1 MRMSAFIVAAL
12 SALPLAS
19 LALAGAP
26 NDLLYIQNP
35 AQGAAFISS
44 TGPGGAFTF
53 DDRRR
58 ADTIAPDFGL
68 PLPARVYRIDWWGG
82 DESDFPATPLANIA
96 SFNIRA
102 YSDFPPSAPATVIFD
117 QTVSVSDL
125 TITATGSTVGLLG
138 APEFR
143 FSFESDTQLFGSNAQ
158 WISIAANYI
167 NPPDAL
173 SESFQ
178 WSGSIEGDSLIAQDV
193 FDGAGFQVVS
203 LARTNAAYAL
213 YGAVPTPGAAS
224 LLALA
229 GLAAARR
236 RR

>member
-1 MRMSAFIVAAL
+1 MKTGIAVVVALLAPASAY
-12 SALPLAS
+12 
-19 LALAGAP
+19 AGTP

-35 AQGAAFISS
+35 APGPAFISS
-44 TGPGGAFTF
+44 TGPGGAYTF

-58 ADTIAPDFGL
+58 ADTIAPNFGL
-68 PLPARVYRIDWWGG
+68 PLPARVHRIDWWGG
-82 DESDFPATPLANIA
+82 DETDFPSNPLANIA

-117 QTVSVSDL
+117 RTIDIADL
-125 TITATGSTVGLLG
+125 TIAATGGTVGLLG

-143 FSFESDTQLFGSNAQ
+143 FSFESDTRLFGSNAY

-167 NPPDAL
+167 TPPDAL
-173 SESFQ
+173 AESFQ
-178 WSGSIEGDSLIAQDV
+178 WSGSIEGDALIAQDV

-203 LARTNAAYAL
+203 LARTSAAYAL
-213 YGAVPTPGAAS
+213 YGAIPTPGAAS
-224 LLALA
+224 LLAIA
-229 GLAAARR
+229 GIASTRR

>member
-1 MRMSAFIVAAL
+1 MKTGIAVVVSLLAACAASAGV
-12 SALPLAS
+12 
-19 LALAGAP
+19 P

-35 AQGAAFISS
+35 APGPAFISS
-44 TGPGGAFTF
+44 TGPGGDFTF

-58 ADTIAPDFGL
+58 ADTLAPEFGL

-82 DESDFPATPLANIA
+82 DESNFPATPLENIA

-117 QTVSVSDL
+117 QTVDITEL
-125 TITATGSTVGLLG
+125 TITATGNTVGILG

-143 FSFESDTQLFGSNAQ
+143 FSFESDTQLFGANAY

-167 NPPDAL
+167 NAPGFT

-178 WSGSIEGDSLIAQDV
+178 WSGSIEGDALIAQDT

-203 LARTNAAYAL
+203 LARTSAAYAL
-213 YGAVPTPGAAS
+213 YGAIPTPGAAS

-229 GLAAARR
+229 GIAASRR